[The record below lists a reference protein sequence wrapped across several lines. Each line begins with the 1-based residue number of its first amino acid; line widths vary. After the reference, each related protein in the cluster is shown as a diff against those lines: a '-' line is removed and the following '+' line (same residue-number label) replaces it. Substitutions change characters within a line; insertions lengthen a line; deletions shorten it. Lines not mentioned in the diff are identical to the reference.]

1 MDILSSLIHCHV
13 IVQFTEENGLHI
25 LSPNFLVTWSPSSY
39 GLLLL
44 FHGHGIMNHIRRGWL
59 KHKIHGH
66 SYMGG
71 LAFVKAYIL
80 ASAHMAYATMASQ
93 TGTRATSRWRCQG
106 FSESSRL
113 RRRSN
118 RMGDSKS
125 PFSSFSLPSI
135 WKAKAQIV
143 VPCFVWHLY
152 KAFFLRLHP
161 DNLKHQG
168 VADLLWLINSVL
180 GFSTDASAVIFSMT
194 PLYLVPSNWWFLSR
208 FLIDLLWFPTDAASV
223 ILCNRLRGEALG

>member
-1 MDILSSLIHCHV
+1 MV
-13 IVQFTEENGLHI
+13 
-25 LSPNFLVTWSPSSY
+25 
-39 GLLLL
+39 
-44 FHGHGIMNHIRRGWL
+44 
-59 KHKIHGH
+59 
-66 SYMGG
+66 
-71 LAFVKAYIL
+71 

-113 RRRSN
+113 RRRST

-125 PFSSFSLPSI
+125 PFASFSLPSI

-168 VADLLWLINSVL
+168 VADLLWLINFLL

-194 PLYLVPSNWWFLSR
+194 PFYLFRSNWWYLSR
-208 FLIDLLWFPTDAASV
+208 FLIDPFMISNWCFPSHSLQSTEGGSFGINPLLMRRV
-223 ILCNRLRGEALG
+223 RKR